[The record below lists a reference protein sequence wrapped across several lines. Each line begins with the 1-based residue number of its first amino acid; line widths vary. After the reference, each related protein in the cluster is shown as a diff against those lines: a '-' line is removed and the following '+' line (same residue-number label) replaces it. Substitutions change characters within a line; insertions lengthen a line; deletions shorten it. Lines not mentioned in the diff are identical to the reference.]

1 MDENSVTTV
10 ERRCIARRR
19 ACKGATIAEL
29 AVLLP
34 LFIVVL
40 IGAIDLGRAYFD
52 SLSLESAAHAG
63 AQYGV
68 FLQSNAADSTGI
80 RAAVLRDLGYGG
92 PNGTILGT
100 VDSDQVKVSVNRYC
114 NCPDG
119 QVVSCD
125 DGTCD
130 GEIIPRRTYVQVQ
143 VDRPFHTLF
152 QYPLV
157 PKDLV
162 MTGNAELR
170 AR

>member
-1 MDENSVTTV
+1 MVKVDRQDNGRWPHS
-10 ERRCIARRR
+10 
-19 ACKGATIAEL
+19 KGAAIAEL
-29 AVLLP
+29 AILLP
-34 LFIVVL
+34 LFVVVL

-52 SLSLESAAHAG
+52 SLSLESAARAG

-92 PNGTILGT
+92 PDGTILGT
-100 VDSDQVKVSVNRYC
+100 VDSDQVKVTVNRYC

-119 QVVSCD
+119 QIVSCD

-130 GEIIPRRTYVQVQ
+130 GEILPRRTYVQVQ

-157 PKDLV
+157 PNDLV